1 MEQYKLVGMETS
13 DGIRQRFT
21 LLEGL
26 LDERTRRLVAAAE
39 ALTLGWG
46 GVTAVARAT
55 GLSRPT
61 IQQGMEELQQPERVS
76 VGRVRKAGGG
86 RKTTLSQDP
95 TLLQDLERL
104 VEPVT
109 RGDPESPLRWTSKS
123 LRKLAAELQQLGHRV
138 GRHLVADL
146 LHTLQYSLQANSKTL
161 EGGAHPDRDAQFA
174 YLNQQAQTAL
184 DAGEPVISVDA
195 KKKELVGDFKNGGR
209 ELRPKG
215 DPEQVRV
222 YDFVDKELG
231 RVTPYGIYDLAEN
244 TGWVN
249 VGIDHDTAAF
259 AVESIRRWWQG
270 MGQAHYPQAK
280 GLLINADG
288 GGSNGS
294 RVRLWKQEL
303 QKFADQTG
311 LAITVGHL
319 PPGTSKWNKIEHRL
333 FSFITQDWRG
343 KPLLSHAVIVSLIGG
358 TRTTKGLRVECL
370 LDTNTYAAGIKVSD
384 RELAEVNLQRHEFHG
399 EWNYTILPSN
409 RSD

>member
-1 MEQYKLVGMETS
+1 METN
-13 DGIRQRFT
+13 DVIRQRFT
-21 LLEGL
+21 LLEAL

-55 GLSRPT
+55 GLSRAT
-61 IQQGMEELQQPERVS
+61 IQQGMEELQHPEELS
-76 VGRVRKAGGG
+76 PGRVRKPGGG

-95 TLLQDLERL
+95 TLLEDLEGL

-109 RGDPESPLRWTSKS
+109 RGDPESPLRWTCKS
-123 LRKLAAELQQLGHRV
+123 LRKLAAELQQMGHRV
-138 GRHLVADL
+138 GRHLVGDL
-146 LHTLQYSLQANSKTL
+146 LHTLEYSLQANSKTL
-161 EGGAHPDRDAQFA
+161 EGGDHPDRDAQFA

-195 KKKELVGDFKNGGR
+195 KKKELVGNFKNGGR

-215 DPEQVRV
+215 DPEPVQV

-231 RVTPYGIYDLAEN
+231 RVTPYGIYDVAQN
-244 TGWVN
+244 IGWVN

-270 MGQAHYPQAK
+270 MGRARYPQAK

-333 FSFITQDWRG
+333 FSFISQNWRG

-358 TRTTKGLRVECL
+358 THTTKGLQVECH
-370 LDTNTYAAGIKVSD
+370 LDTNTYPVGTKVSD
-384 RELAEVNLQRHEFHG
+384 SELAKVNLQRHDFHG
-399 EWNYTILPSN
+399 EWNYTILPTK

>member
-1 MEQYKLVGMETS
+1 METS
-13 DGIRQRFT
+13 DAIRQRFT

-61 IQQGMEELQQPERVS
+61 IQQGMEELQHPEQVGA
-76 VGRVRKAGGG
+76 GRVRKAGAG
-86 RKTTLSQDP
+86 RKTTVSHDP
-95 TLLQDLERL
+95 SLLGDLEGL
-104 VEPVT
+104 IEPVT

-123 LRKLAAELQQLGHRV
+123 LRNLATELQQMGHRV
-138 GRHLVADL
+138 SRHLVADL
-146 LHTLQYSLQANSKTL
+146 LHTLKYSLQANRKTL
-161 EGGAHPDRDAQFA
+161 EGSDHPDRDAQFS
-174 YLNQQAQTAL
+174 YLNQQAQRYL
-184 DAGEPVISVDA
+184 EAGEPVISVDA

-209 ELRPKG
+209 ELRPQG
-215 DPEQVRV
+215 EPEPVRV

-231 RVTPYGIYDLAEN
+231 RVTPYGIYDVAEN

-270 MGQAHYPQAK
+270 MGQARYPQARR
-280 GLLINADG
+280 LLINADG

-294 RVRLWKQEL
+294 RVRLWKREL
-303 QKFADQTG
+303 QRLADETG
-311 LAITVGHL
+311 LTITVGHL

-333 FSFITQDWRG
+333 FSFITQNWRG
-343 KPLLSHAVIVSLIGG
+343 KPLVSHEVIVSLIGG
-358 TRTTKGLRVECL
+358 TRNTKGLRVACH
-370 LDTNTYAAGIKVSD
+370 LDTNQYPAGIKVSD
-384 RELAEVNLQRHEFHG
+384 SELAEVNLERHEFHG
-399 EWNYTILPSN
+399 EWNYTILPNKRSN
-409 RSD
+409 